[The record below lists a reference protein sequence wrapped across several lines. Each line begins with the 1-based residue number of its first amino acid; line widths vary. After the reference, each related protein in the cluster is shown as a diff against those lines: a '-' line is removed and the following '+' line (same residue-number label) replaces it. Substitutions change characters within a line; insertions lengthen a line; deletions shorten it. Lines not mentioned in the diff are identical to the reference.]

1 MDPAQSSGAVP
12 DPLKVLILSGPVARP
27 DKDAL
32 RSYIHTN
39 LQLLY
44 PYREAKVDLC
54 PLPNHSLRSRLDDLS
69 KLCNGPLS
77 LW

>member
-1 MDPAQSSGAVP
+1 MDRDSAPGAVP
-12 DPLKVLILSGPVARP
+12 DPLKVLILSGPLSKP

-32 RSYIHTN
+32 KSYIQTN

-69 KLCNGPLS
+69 KLCNYSLPLS
-77 LW
+77 